1 MYIEPKTITLRD
13 GRACLLRSPQLEDVE
28 EMLDFL
34 RQTAAE
40 THFLLREPE
49 DVSDTVESERLFIQ
63 NVLSSDSR
71 LMIVA
76 IVDGKLAG
84 NCGLTFKT
92 LSKIKHRCNIG
103 IGLLK
108 EFWGLG
114 IGTALFEEM
123 FTAAKAHGVSQMELE
138 VIEGNQRGL
147 ALYKK
152 LGFKEVGAIPN
163 AIRLSDGTLLK
174 EIFMVKEL

>member
-1 MYIEPKTITLRD
+1 MYFEPKTITLKD
-13 GRACLLRSPQLEDVE
+13 GRSCLLRSPQLEDVE
-28 EMLDFL
+28 EMLAYL

-49 DVSDTVESERLFIQ
+49 DVTDTSDSEQLFILR
-63 NVLSSDSR
+63 VLNSDDQ

-76 IVDGKLAG
+76 TVDGKLAG

-92 LSKIKHRCNIG
+92 YSKVKHRCEIG

-114 IGTALFEEM
+114 IGSALFEEM
-123 FTAAKAHGVSQMELE
+123 FTAARAHGCTQMEMK

-147 ALYKK
+147 VLYQNT
-152 LGFKEVGAIPN
+152 GFETIGTIPN
-163 AIRLSDGTLLK
+163 AIRLQDGTFL
-174 EIFMVKEL
+174 EEYIMVKKL

>member
-1 MYIEPKTITLRD
+1 MYFEPKTITLKN
-13 GRACLLRSPQLEDVE
+13 GHSCLLRSPLLEDAE
-28 EMLDFL
+28 EMLAYL
-34 RQTAAE
+34 QQTAAE

-49 DVSDTVESERLFIQ
+49 DVNDTIESEHLFIQ
-63 NVLSSDSR
+63 NIITSDSR

-84 NCGLTFKT
+84 NCGLTFRT
-92 LSKIKHRCNIG
+92 YSKVKHRCEIG

-114 IGTALFEEM
+114 IGSALFDEM
-123 FTAAKAHGVSQMELE
+123 IEAAKAYGCTQMELL

-147 ALYKK
+147 TLYEKQ
-152 LGFKEVGAIPN
+152 GFKVVGAIPN
-163 AIRLSDGTLLK
+163 AIRLPDGTYLK
-174 EIFMVKEL
+174 EYTMVKML